1 MHYTNQRAALEA
13 AAQIVEVLPPGTI
26 FSVAVTN
33 DDKDAVL
40 NIYTRSWAEKPRI
53 TRLLNIEDLEPSDT
67 GENFTMYEI
76 GPLMVSIIEEEA
88 HE

>member
-1 MHYTNQRAALEA
+1 MYTNQRAALES

-26 FSVAVTN
+26 FSVAATN

-40 NIYTRSWAEKPRI
+40 NIYIRSWMDHPRI
-53 TRLLNIEDLEPSDT
+53 MRLLNISPSDM
-67 GENFTMYEI
+67 GENFTSYEV
-76 GPLMVSIIEEEA
+76 GPLTVSIIVDKEEA